1 VAKEKGK
8 RFCLPELAGKN
19 KTIAKELPATSPQT
33 VPSRS
38 SEAQFKTASKKIG
51 GRKSVYQG

>member
-1 VAKEKGK
+1 MIKMKSQA
-8 RFCLPELAGKN
+8 FYLAHN
-19 KTIAKELPATSPQT
+19 ITRTIAKELPATSPQT